1 MGFMTGLVVDGP
13 TPFEAVEPYLDLIDL
28 LLVMTIKA
36 GFGGQPLMPE
46 TLTKVERADRI
57 RRERELDFR
66 IQVDGGIKA
75 DTAAAAAR
83 AGADVL
89 VSGTGIFHEA
99 DPLEA
104 AGAIRRSA
112 LA

>member
-1 MGFMTGLVVDGP
+1 
-13 TPFEAVEPYLDLIDL
+13 
-28 LLVMTIKA
+28 MTIKA

-46 TLTKVERADRI
+46 TLTKVERADQI
-57 RRERELDFR
+57 RREQGLDFR
-66 IQVDGGIKA
+66 IQVDGGIKT

-89 VSGTGIFHEA
+89 VAGTGIFHQP
-99 DPLEA
+99 DPLA
-104 AGAIRRSA
+104 AAREIRRSA